1 MTYLISYDDG
11 LAATSGSRGCEGL
24 SRPEYFRTRIR
35 STKRARQLIEDGNY
49 YGIAVHDASG
59 SILAGIRLQLS
70 CRLVGFAQ
78 RRRVS
83 LTADPSEDLATLL
96 TLHHHFG
103 GDSGMR

>member
-24 SRPEYFRTRIR
+24 SRPEYFAGPNPKHSR
-35 STKRARQLIEDGNY
+35 RAPEDRGRNY
-49 YGIAVHDASG
+49 YGIPVHDASG

-83 LTADPSEDLATLL
+83 LTADPSEKVATLL
-96 TLHHHFG
+96 TLHQ
-103 GDSGMR
+103 